1 MTIKHSLHFGL
12 QGGPIFDF
20 LKQTNKKKTK
30 AYKIDQNLNTKKH
43 KGYIFNKKQKLQN
56 NYEKVK
62 NEN

>member
-1 MTIKHSLHFGL
+1 MPIKHSLHFGL

-20 LKQTNKKKTK
+20 LKQPNKQKNKSLQTRSK
-30 AYKIDQNLNTKKH
+30 LDTKKH

-56 NYEKVK
+56 KYEKVK